1 MKSISIMDYLMDYI
15 SKRIQ
20 FTSRAEDYTRSI
32 SNIKSFKK
40 GEVLLNDG
48 QSVEK
53 TFFVINGCLRAYVFD
68 NNGKEHTLQFAVR
81 DHWISDYI
89 AIFNNEKSNQVVE
102 CISDCEVVELSL
114 SDGIDSICSRFPEI
128 ETLHRKNLERHVVSL
143 QKRIL
148 NQLRLTSYQ
157 RYSLFQQQYPEVE
170 KYAKNYH
177 IASYLGITQQSL
189 SRLRAV
195 KFN

>member
-1 MKSISIMDYLMDYI
+1 MNYI
-15 SKRIQ
+15 LKRIQ
-20 FTSRAEDYTRSI
+20 FSLKAQDYTRSI
-32 SNIKSFKK
+32 SNVKSYEK
-40 GEVLLNDG
+40 GAVLLNDG
-48 QSVEK
+48 ENVEK
-53 TFFVINGCLRAYVFD
+53 TFFVINGCLRAYIFD

-81 DHWISDYI
+81 DNWISDYI

-114 SDGIDSICSRFPEI
+114 SDGIDNICSRFPEI
-128 ETLHRKNLERHVVSL
+128 ETLHRRNLERHVVSL

-148 NQLRLTSYQ
+148 NQLQLTSHQ
-157 RYSLFQQQYPEVE
+157 RYSLFQHQYPEVE

-189 SRLRAV
+189 SRIRAV
-195 KFN
+195 KLN

>member
-1 MKSISIMDYLMDYI
+1 MDYLMNYI
-15 SKRIQ
+15 QGRIQ
-20 FTSRAEDYTRSI
+20 FSLKAQDYTRSI
-32 SNIKSFKK
+32 STIKSFQK
-40 GEVLLNDG
+40 GDILLNEG
-48 QSVEK
+48 ENVEK

-114 SDGIDSICSRFPEI
+114 SDGVDNICSRFPEI
-128 ETLHRKNLERHVVSL
+128 ETLHRMSLERHIVSL

-148 NQLRLTSYQ
+148 NQLQLTSYQ